1 MAVPEQKRTG
11 LIVTRYNSIQG
22 VEQVPVAL
30 NPCLHLHSF
39 NNLEVQGEA
48 VGTHAH
54 PTCNAWEVE
63 PSNLK
68 KCLLS
73 MSVVHWK

>member
-1 MAVPEQKRTG
+1 
-11 LIVTRYNSIQG
+11 VTRYNLVQRT
-22 VEQVPVAL
+22 EQAPVAL
-30 NPCLHLHSF
+30 NTCLRLHSF
-39 NNLEVQGEA
+39 NNLEMEGEV

-54 PTCNAWEVE
+54 PAYDAWETE

-73 MSVVHWK
+73 TSFVHWK